1 MVILGAGNSYFYS
14 VHIKLSNA
22 IPLTQAIALTENSFK
37 KYNPDFPFEHH
48 FADVEYERKFYDEKQ
63 TQKLAGL
70 SGSLAILISCLGIL
84 GLSIHIANKRVKEV
98 GIRKVFGASIAS
110 VLVLL
115 SKEPMKLICISL
127 LVASPF
133 AYWAMQKWLE
143 NYDYKISIGWTVFLF
158 AGAGMLVIA
167 LVTISI
173 QTIRAALMNPAK
185 TLKHE

>member
-1 MVILGAGNSYFYS
+1 M
-14 VHIKLSNA
+14 
-22 IPLTQAIALTENSFK
+22 
-37 KYNPDFPFEHH
+37 
-48 FADVEYERKFYDEKQ
+48 
-63 TQKLAGL
+63 
-70 SGSLAILISCLGIL
+70 
-84 GLSIHIANKRVKEV
+84 
-98 GIRKVFGASIAS
+98 
-110 VLVLL
+110 LVLL

-158 AGAGMLVIA
+158 AGIGMLVIA
-167 LVTISI
+167 LVTLSI